1 MRTSLFD
8 LFRIGIGPSSSH
20 TVGPMRAARQFAQWL
35 EECELLQSTAEI
47 VIELYGSLALTGKGH
62 GTDRAVLLGLCGE
75 SPETVDPALVDCTAA
90 RIRADRRLPVLN
102 QNRIAFDELADLIFR
117 TDTLIGEHPNAMRFT
132 ALDSARRRLA
142 SRVYYST
149 GGGFIRSEGETVDG
163 DTAGPTR
170 RGVPYPFRSGSELLR
185 IAKECGL
192 PIWRLML
199 ENEKAWRPEDEVL
212 ARISHIWQ
220 VMREC
225 TERGIGTEGE
235 LPGGLHVRRRAPGL
249 VRDLREKQSSDPF
262 TAMDWLNAFAMA
274 VAEENAA
281 GGRVVTAPT
290 NGAAG
295 VVPAVAHYY
304 TRFIP
309 EACDQG
315 VVRYFLSA
323 AAVGILYKENA
334 SISGAEVGCQGEIGV
349 ACSMAAAGLA
359 AALEGTN
366 EQVEHAAEIAMEH
379 HLGMTCDP
387 IGGLVQIPC
396 IERNA
401 FGAVMAVNAAR
412 MAIAET
418 GGHKVTL
425 DQVIDTMSQTGHDM
439 QVRYKETSLG
449 GLAVNVREC

>member
-1 MRTSLFD
+1 MQTSLFD

-20 TVGPMRAARQFAQWL
+20 TVGPMRAAREFAGWL
-35 EECELLQSTAEI
+35 KERDLLQSTAEI
-47 VIELYGSLALTGKGH
+47 ITELYGSLALTGRGH
-62 GTDRAVLLGLCGE
+62 GTDRAVLLGFCGE
-75 SPETVDPALVDCTAA
+75 SPETVDPTLVDSIAA
-90 RIRADRRLPVLN
+90 RIRADRRLPLLN
-102 QNRIAFDELADLIFR
+102 QNRIAFDEPVDLIFR
-117 TDTLIGEHPNAMRFT
+117 TETLIGEHPNAMRFT
-132 ALDSARRRLA
+132 ALDSARRQLA

-149 GGGFIRSEGETVDG
+149 GGGFIRSEEETGNG

-170 RGVPYPFRSGSELLR
+170 RTVPYPFHSGSELLR
-185 IAKECGL
+185 MAKDCGL
-192 PIWRLML
+192 PIWKLML

-212 ARISHIWQ
+212 ARISCVWQ

-225 TERGIGTEGE
+225 TERGMKAEGV
-235 LPGGLHVRRRAPGL
+235 LPGGLNVCRRAPGL
-249 VRDLREKQSSDPF
+249 VRELKAKQSSDPF
-262 TAMDWLNAFAMA
+262 TVMDWLNTFAMA
-274 VAEENAA
+274 VAEENAV

-304 TRFIP
+304 TRFLP

-315 VVRYFLSA
+315 VIRYFLSA
-323 AAVGILYKENA
+323 AAIGILYKENA

-349 ACSMAAAGLA
+349 ACSMAAAGLV

-418 GGHKVTL
+418 
-425 DQVIDTMSQTGHDM
+425 
-439 QVRYKETSLG
+439 
-449 GLAVNVREC
+449 